1 MRLRT
6 KPGYNATV
14 AAVGAAVASM
24 AAFALVV
31 DALIIRSAPRAV
43 TLGCDISSRVSCTAV
58 SSSTWS
64 NLVPLWGTHVPNA
77 VFGLALFP
85 LMTGFLVALM
95 GGFRPGRPLRILLGF
110 GMGAA
115 AVFALF
121 LLAVS
126 VLILGRLCPWCL
138 TMDAGTL
145 LMIEGWI
152 RWTRVTGP
160 SEGHTPIIASWVSI
174 PIEALPFAV
183 LAAMVMIM
191 AM

>member
-1 MRLRT
+1 MSLRAR
-6 KPGYNATV
+6 PGYNATV
-14 AAVGAAVASM
+14 AAIGSVVSSM
-24 AAFALVV
+24 AAFALVI
-31 DALIIRSAPRAV
+31 DALIIRSSPRAV

-110 GMGAA
+110 GMAA
-115 AVFALF
+115 ASVFALF

-126 VLILGRLCPWCL
+126 VLIIGRLCPWCL
-138 TMDAGTL
+138 IMDAGTL
-145 LMIEGWI
+145 LMVEGWI
-152 RWTRVTGP
+152 RWMRVTGP
-160 SEGHTPIIASWVSI
+160 SAGHMPIIASWVSI
-174 PIEALPFAV
+174 AVEALPFAA
-183 LAAMVMIM
+183 LMALIAAMTV
-191 AM
+191 

>member
-1 MRLRT
+1 MSLRAR
-6 KPGYNATV
+6 PGYNATV
-14 AAVGAAVASM
+14 AAIGAVISSM

-31 DALIIRSAPRAV
+31 DALIIRSSPRVV

-77 VFGLALFP
+77 VFGLVLFP

-95 GGFRPGRPLRILLGF
+95 GGFRPGRPLRILLGC
-110 GMGAA
+110 GMAA
-115 AVFALF
+115 ATLFALF

-126 VLILGRLCPWCL
+126 VLIIGNLCPWCL

-145 LMIEGWI
+145 LMVEGWI
-152 RWTRVTGP
+152 RWMRVTGP
-160 SEGHTPIIASWVSI
+160 SAGHTPIIASWVSI
-174 PIEALPFAV
+174 AVEALPFAA
-183 LAAMVMIM
+183 LMALIAAMAV
-191 AM
+191 

>member
-1 MRLRT
+1 MSLRAR
-6 KPGYNATV
+6 PGYNATV
-14 AAVGAAVASM
+14 ATIGAVVSSM

-31 DALIIRSAPRAV
+31 DALIIRSSPRAV

-77 VFGLALFP
+77 VFGLVLFP
-85 LMTGFLVALM
+85 MMAGFLAALM

-110 GMGAA
+110 GMAA
-115 AVFALF
+115 ASVFALF

-126 VLILGRLCPWCL
+126 VLIIGRLCPWCL

-145 LMIEGWI
+145 LMVEGWI
-152 RWTRVTGP
+152 RWMRVTGP
-160 SEGHTPIIASWVSI
+160 SAGHTPIIASWVSI
-174 PIEALPFAV
+174 AVEALPFAA
-183 LAAMVMIM
+183 LMALIAAMTV
-191 AM
+191 

>member
-1 MRLRT
+1 MSLRT
-6 KPGYNATV
+6 RPGYNATV
-14 AAVGAAVASM
+14 SAIGAVISSM

-145 LMIEGWI
+145 LMVEGWI
-152 RWTRVTGP
+152 RWMRVTGP
-160 SEGHTPIIASWVSI
+160 SAGHTPIIASWVSI
-174 PIEALPFAV
+174 AVEALPFAA
-183 LAAMVMIM
+183 LMALIAAMTV
-191 AM
+191 

>member
-126 VLILGRLCPWCL
+126 VLILGKLCPWCL

-152 RWTRVTGP
+152 RWTRGTGP

-183 LAAMVMIM
+183 LAVLVMIM
-191 AM
+191 VM